1 MLHDKTRFL
10 TFPFVENWFPRARFR
25 FKLYALSFL

>member
-10 TFPFVENWFPRARFR
+10 TLIAC
-25 FKLYALSFL
+25 